1 MLVRGLQ
8 VAGAFERDP
17 LEAFERARDQIS
29 ERRDLRTAVPAY
41 VPDEDWVAT
50 LRDELGA
57 RSGGD
62 EDAEFDQVWQEI
74 EDRFA
79 QLHLP
84 LGRGTF
90 GGWDD
95 GDPALARA
103 TWLVVRRLRPSIVV
117 ETGVGRGV
125 TTRVILQAL
134 TRNGHGHLWSIDVP
148 PLLERGFADETAA
161 VVSTS
166 ETDRWTFIR
175 GSSRRRLRGLLGE
188 LGYVDVFLHDSFHST
203 RNLLFEWESAL
214 PRLRRPG
221 ALLADD
227 VHRNA
232 ALAEFTRV
240 HPALDRIVCGHSD
253 RGGLF
258 AILVARN

>member
-8 VAGAFERDP
+8 VAGAFARDP
-17 LEAFERARDQIS
+17 LEAFERARDQLS

-41 VPDEDWVAT
+41 VPDEHWVAT

-57 RSGGD
+57 RSGGG
-62 EDAEFDQVWQEI
+62 EDAEFDQVWQEL

-79 QLHLP
+79 QLHLQ
-84 LGRGTF
+84 LGRATF

-103 TWLVVRRLRPSIVV
+103 TWSVVRRLRPSVVV

-148 PLLERGFADETAA
+148 PLLERGLADETAA
-161 VVSTS
+161 VVPAS
-166 ETDRWTFIR
+166 ETDR
-175 GSSRRRLRGLLGE
+175 SSDWISRTTRRTVVAPVEDVCCAVLFRTE
-188 LGYVDVFLHDSFHST
+188 PPAVFLISSM
-203 RNLLFEWESAL
+203 RSVAS
-214 PRLRRPG
+214 
-221 ALLADD
+221 
-227 VHRNA
+227 A
-232 ALAEFTRV
+232 ALTLPSATCPARSCSSCTRWTT
-240 HPALDRIVCGHSD
+240 A
-253 RGGLF
+253 GLPIF
-258 AILVARN
+258 AR

>member
-1 MLVRGLQ
+1 V
-8 VAGAFERDP
+8 
-17 LEAFERARDQIS
+17 
-29 ERRDLRTAVPAY
+29 
-41 VPDEDWVAT
+41 
-50 LRDELGA
+50 
-57 RSGGD
+57 
-62 EDAEFDQVWQEI
+62 
-74 EDRFA
+74 
-79 QLHLP
+79 
-84 LGRGTF
+84 
-90 GGWDD
+90 
-95 GDPALARA
+95 
-103 TWLVVRRLRPSIVV
+103 VV

-148 PLLERGFADETAA
+148 PLLERGLADETAA

-166 ETDRWTFIR
+166 DTDRWTFIR
-175 GSSRRRLRGLLGE
+175 GSSRRRLRGLLVE
-188 LGYVDVFLHDSFHST
+188 LGYVDVFLHDSFHSA
-203 RNLLFEWESAL
+203 RNLLFEWETVF
-214 PRLRRPG
+214 PHLRRPG
-221 ALLADD
+221 VLLADD

>member
-17 LEAFERARDQIS
+17 LEAFERARDQIF

-41 VPDEDWVAT
+41 VPDEHWVAT

-62 EDAEFDQVWQEI
+62 EDAEFDQVWQEL

-95 GDPALARA
+95 GDRP
-103 TWLVVRRLRPSIVV
+103 LREQPGRSFVGSAQCGGR
-117 ETGVGRGV
+117 TGVGEASLRGDPP
-125 TTRVILQAL
+125 AL
-134 TRNGHGHLWSIDVP
+134 SRNRHDHLWSIDV
-148 PLLERGFADETAA
+148 LASRAW
-161 VVSTS
+161 V
-166 ETDRWTFIR
+166 
-175 GSSRRRLRGLLGE
+175 RRR
-188 LGYVDVFLHDSFHST
+188 
-203 RNLLFEWESAL
+203 
-214 PRLRRPG
+214 
-221 ALLADD
+221 
-227 VHRNA
+227 
-232 ALAEFTRV
+232 
-240 HPALDRIVCGHSD
+240 D
-253 RGGLF
+253 RGGRLDVGRPSLDF
-258 AILVARN
+258 HSRIEQAAARELLVG

>member
-8 VAGAFERDP
+8 VAGAFVRDP

-29 ERRDLRTAVPAY
+29 ERRDLGTVPAY
-41 VPDEDWVAT
+41 VPDEHWVAT
-50 LRDELGA
+50 LRDDLGV

-62 EDAEFDQVWQEI
+62 EDAEFDQVWREL

-79 QLHLP
+79 QLHVP

-103 TWLVVRRLRPSIVV
+103 TWSVVRRLRPSVVV

-134 TRNGHGHLWSIDVP
+134 TRNGQGHLWSIDVP
-148 PLLERGFADETAA
+148 PLLERGLADETAA

-175 GSSRRRLRGLLGE
+175 GSSRRRLRGLLVE
-188 LGYVDVFLHDSFHST
+188 LGYVDVFLHDSFHSR
-203 RNLLFEWESAL
+203 RNLLFEWETVL

-221 ALLADD
+221 VLLADD
-227 VHRNA
+227 VHRNS
-232 ALAEFTRV
+232 ALAEFTRT

-253 RGGLF
+253 GAGLF